1 MFLFRHAHILLH
13 VLLSRVQSFTE
24 TLFNTLKPHH
34 GKKIKPFSASLT
46 EFCDVVDKKIR
57 QTTVISGKK
66 AVVRERMKDIRSD
79 TEE

>member
-1 MFLFRHAHILLH
+1 M
-13 VLLSRVQSFTE
+13 
-24 TLFNTLKPHH
+24 KPYH

-57 QTTVISGKK
+57 QTTVISEKK